1 MSAHFPPNCDAA
13 CRAKIILNSGRVI
26 GEIKSALALSEH
38 LRRNELMTET
48 EAYQLIEI
56 LDEAEDKLIE
66 WNNRR
71 LNRTGYKRRTKKFT
85 LDEV

>member
-1 MSAHFPPNCDAA
+1 MSQIPPDCDAA
-13 CRAKIILNSGRVI
+13 CRAKIILNSSRVI
-26 GEIKSALALSEH
+26 GEVNSALKLSEH
-38 LRRNELMTET
+38 LKDHGLLNEA
-48 EAYQLIEI
+48 EAYQLIDI

-71 LNRTGYKRRTKKFT
+71 LGKTGYKRRTNKFK